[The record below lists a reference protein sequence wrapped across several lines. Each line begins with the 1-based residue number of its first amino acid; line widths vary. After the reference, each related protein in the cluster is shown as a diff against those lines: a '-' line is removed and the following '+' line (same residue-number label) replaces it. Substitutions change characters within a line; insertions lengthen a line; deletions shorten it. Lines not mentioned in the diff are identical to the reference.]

1 MEQIG
6 LYVSVPI
13 ACFRVPRARE
23 YFESFPCPPP
33 ATIYGMLLSVVGEV
47 RRRVHEGAE
56 IAVATLSE
64 PEYSTVLRTLWRVKD
79 KGEGLGLGNN
89 RRPDFQELLADVRL
103 GVWVRR
109 GANEANEVSLAQ
121 RLQIAIDEPSSIS
134 RFGGLSLGESTHMVD
149 EVLEFKAQRNH
160 GKVLVAATDGDL
172 TLPIWV
178 DHVGSKTN
186 WQQYKLVDTDLTGSL
201 PDGAW
206 TTISRPNY

>member
-23 YFESFPCPPP
+23 YFESSPCPPP

-47 RRRVHEGAE
+47 NRRVHAGAE
-56 IAVATLSE
+56 IAVAMLSE

-109 GANEANEVSLAQ
+109 GTNEANEVSLAQ
-121 RLQIAIDEPSSIS
+121 RLRIAIDTPSSIS

-149 EVLEFKAQRNH
+149 EVSEFEAQRNH

-178 DHVGSKTN
+178 DHVGSKTI
-186 WQQYKLVDTDLTGSL
+186 WQQYKLVDADLTGNL

-206 TTISRPNY
+206 TTISRPSN

>member
-33 ATIYGMLLSVVGEV
+33 ATVYGMLLSVVGEV
-47 RRRVHEGAE
+47 NRRVHEGAE
-56 IAVATLSE
+56 IAVAMLSE
-64 PEYSTVLRTLWRVKD
+64 PAYSTVLRTMWRVKD

-109 GANEANEVSLAQ
+109 GMNEANEVSLAQ
-121 RLQIAIDEPSSIS
+121 RLRTAIDKPSSVA

-149 EVLEFKAQRNH
+149 EVSEFKSQRNH

-178 DHVGSKTN
+178 DHVGSKTR
-186 WQQYKLVDTDLTGSL
+186 WQQYKLVDADLTGDL
-201 PDGAW
+201 QDGAW
-206 TTISRPNY
+206 TTISRPDY